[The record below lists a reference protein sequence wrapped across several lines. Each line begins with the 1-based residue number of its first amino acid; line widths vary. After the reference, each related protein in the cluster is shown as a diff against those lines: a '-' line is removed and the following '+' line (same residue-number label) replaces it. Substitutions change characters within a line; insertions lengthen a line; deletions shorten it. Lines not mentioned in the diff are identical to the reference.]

1 MKLNFE
7 EHISLKFDS
16 YQKLTVDQRI
26 KVYSAINQLNMIIDE
41 VDDEDK
47 ILHIHN
53 VPEDLVPRINEYNRT
68 QRGPNSTPINITQI
82 CVNALQAKLDDLNKV
97 WDDAADEM
105 EDDLE
110 DINGNILEAGDK
122 VSFTMSGTAAHNN
135 EEVSVTL
142 EGIVT
147 LEGETYCVQTD
158 DNLFIIDSDLTDL
171 RKMDEPYT
179 MDDYEGK

>member
-16 YQKLTVDQRI
+16 YEKLNEDQKI
-26 KVYSAINQLNMIIDE
+26 KAFSAINQLNLIIDE

-47 ILHIHN
+47 ILHIYN
-53 VPEDLVPRINEYNRT
+53 VPHDLVPRINEYNRT

-97 WDDAADEM
+97 WDDAADEI

-110 DINGNILEAGDK
+110 DIDGNELEVGDK
-122 VSFTMSGTAAHNN
+122 VSFTICGPDAHNHF
-135 EEVSVTL
+135 

-147 LEGETYCVQTD
+147 LEGETYCIQTD

-171 RKMDEPYT
+171 RKMNEPYT